1 MTGCRDYRPLL
12 GMFAVDRLDDAE
24 TATLHGHLDTCGDCW
39 ADLSELCGVVE
50 ALGQVDLDRLAP

>member
-1 MTGCRDYRPLL
+1 MTGCRDFRPLL
-12 GMFAVDRLDDAE
+12 GVFAVDRLSDAE
-24 TATLHGHLDTCGDCW
+24 MAVLHAHLDTCADCW